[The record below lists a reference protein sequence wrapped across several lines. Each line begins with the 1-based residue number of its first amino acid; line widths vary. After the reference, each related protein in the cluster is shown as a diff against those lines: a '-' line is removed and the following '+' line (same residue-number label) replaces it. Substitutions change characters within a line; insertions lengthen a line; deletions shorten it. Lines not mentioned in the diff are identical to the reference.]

1 MMTRVFGTE
10 PNVRLQK
17 KFMSVTSP
25 QAKKELTKMGMEKKY
40 VDEYAAMID
49 EYEKRYAALKKDE
62 NEFQEKF
69 KTYMKKLPS
78 KQITLLNNWFNMH
91 ASESN

>member
-1 MMTRVFGTE
+1 
-10 PNVRLQK
+10 
-17 KFMSVTSP
+17 
-25 QAKKELTKMGMEKKY
+25 MGMEKKY
-40 VDEYAAMID
+40 VDEDAAMID